1 MINNTRNLLVAALV
15 SCVTPVCLASATPD
29 ELAALGST
37 LTPMGAEKAGNADGT
52 IPAWTGGIETPPAS
66 YVPGTHVTDPFPGD
80 KILFTIDA
88 SNADQYSEN
97 LSPGQLALL
106 KAYPDT
112 WKMNVYK
119 TRRSHSNPD
128 FIYTATKENAKS
140 AELISGGNGF
150 SGAVT
155 GVPFPVPH
163 SALEVVWNHVTRYR
177 GENFVRYL
185 AEAAVEKDGSYNLIR
200 SRDTFMMR
208 YSKQGITE
216 DALENVMFK
225 YKQWTLSPGR
235 LAGDVVLVHDTIDQE
250 AQPRKA
256 WAYDPGQRRV
266 RRAPTVAFDGPGP
279 GRGSAGFRV
288 TDNYDMF
295 NGSPERYN
303 WKLLGK
309 KELYI
314 PYNSY
319 RLHSDPDLTV
329 DDVIQVGHLNPDPLR
344 YELHRVWVV
353 EATLKD
359 DARHIYAKR
368 VLYFDEDSWHA
379 VVADHYDGHGE
390 LWRVAEGHV
399 INYYNEKLTWLTAE
413 VLHDLISGKYIATGN
428 FVKEDPVHMFND
440 ELDLQD
446 NDFTPA
452 ALRREGR

>member
-1 MINNTRNLLVAALV
+1 MKGNSKKLLTAILTTCVASTSFAK
-15 SCVTPVCLASATPD
+15 ATP
-29 ELAALGST
+29 EEVATIGT
-37 LTPMGAEKAGNADGT
+37 VLTPMGAEIAGNAEGT
-52 IPAWTGGIETPPAS
+52 IPEWTGGIKEPPKN
-66 YVPGTHVTDPFPGD
+66 YVPGQHVVDPYPED

-88 SNADQYSEN
+88 SNADSYKDN
-97 LSPGQLALL
+97 LSPGQIALL

-112 WKMNVYK
+112 WKMNVYQ

-128 FIYTATKENAKS
+128 FIYKATKENAKT
-140 AELISGGNGF
+140 AELISNGNGF
-150 SGAVT
+150 AHAVT
-155 GVPFPVPH
+155 GVPFPLPKG
-163 SALEVVWNHVTRYR
+163 ALEVVWNHITRYR
-177 GENFVRYL
+177 GEKFVRYL

-208 YSKQGITE
+208 YSKNGMTE
-216 DALENVMFK
+216 DMLENIMFK

-235 LAGDVVLVHDTIDQE
+235 LAGDVVLVHDTIDQGAE
-250 AQPRKA
+250 PRKA

-288 TDNYDMF
+288 TDNYDMY

-309 KELYI
+309 KELYV

-319 RLHSDPDLTV
+319 KLHSDPSLSV
-329 DDVIQVGHLNPDPLR
+329 DDIIQKGHINPDPLR

-353 EATLKD
+353 EATLKE
-359 DARHIYAKR
+359 DARHVYAKR

-379 VVADHYDGHGE
+379 LVADHYDGHGE
-390 LWRVAEGHV
+390 LWRVGEGHV
-399 INYYNEKLTWLTAE
+399 INYYNEKITWLTAE
-413 VLHDLISGKYIATGN
+413 VLHDLISSKYVATGN
-428 FVKEDPVHMFND
+428 FVKEDPVHTFN
-440 ELDLQD
+440 ESLDLND
-446 NDFTPA
+446 KDFTPA